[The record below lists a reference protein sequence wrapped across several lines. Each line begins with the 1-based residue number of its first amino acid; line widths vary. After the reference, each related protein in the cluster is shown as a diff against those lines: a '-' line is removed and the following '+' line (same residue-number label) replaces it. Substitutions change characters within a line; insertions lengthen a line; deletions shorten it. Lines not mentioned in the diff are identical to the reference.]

1 MSMQRLACAV
11 FLALCGGMAEAREP
25 QCALGA
31 DEVYAMAAPSVVQV
45 QSISINPFWFRTG

>member
-1 MSMQRLACAV
+1 MQRLACAV

-45 QSISINPFWFRTG
+45 QSISINPFWFRPG